1 MTYWGYVINHY
12 FKAYII
18 IKNFSHLQTFILTGI
33 ISFDYIYLQLFC
45 IK

>member
-33 ISFDYIYLQLFC
+33 HLF
-45 IK
+45 